1 MTAVEVKDDAV
12 LVGGTH
18 VDVGARILDAQATA
32 SLVLVL
38 IDPDTYL
45 TDPEYRRRRRAGLA
59 AVRNLRALSTSGKP
73 LWEAEMPEAAD
84 YYRRIVGI
92 DPIEADSFSG
102 FRCRI
107 DARTGTII
115 SKRFMK

>member
-1 MTAVEVKDDAV
+1 MTAIEVKDGAV
-12 LVGGTH
+12 LVGGTRI
-18 VDVGARILDAQATA
+18 DVGARILDAQATP
-32 SLVLVL
+32 SVVLVL
-38 IDPDTYL
+38 IDPDIYL

-59 AVRNLRALSTSGKP
+59 AVRNLRAFSPSGKP

-84 YYRRIVGI
+84 DYHKIVGI

-107 DARTGTII
+107 DARTGTIL
-115 SKRFMK
+115 SKRSMK